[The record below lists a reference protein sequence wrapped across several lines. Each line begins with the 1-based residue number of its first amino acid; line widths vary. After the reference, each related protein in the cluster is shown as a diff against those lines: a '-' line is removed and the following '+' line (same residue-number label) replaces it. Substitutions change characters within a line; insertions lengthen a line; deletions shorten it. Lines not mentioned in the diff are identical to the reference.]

1 MSFLYG
7 ILPGILVA
15 FGMGGGS
22 LLIFTLNMFTDYAQQ
37 EIQYINLWAFIFA
50 AAYSVFSYGKKG
62 KIDKKLLKIMLPFT
76 VISCAITSIISQGIE
91 TEQLK
96 KYFGIFLIVIGIWQV
111 FQIIYKNIK
120 KKKVKNIDKEG

>member
-1 MSFLYG
+1 MSILYG

-37 EIQYINLWAFIFA
+37 EIQYINLWVFIFA
-50 AAYSVFSYGKKG
+50 SMYSVYSYGKNEQ
-62 KIDKKLLKIMLPFT
+62 IDKELLKIMLPVT
-76 VISCAITSIISQGIE
+76 VISCIIGSFISQGIE
-91 TEQLK
+91 TDKLK

-111 FQIIYKNIK
+111 LQIIYKYIK
-120 KKKVKNIDKEG
+120 KKKDKNI

>member
-1 MSFLYG
+1 MTVIYG

-22 LLIFTLNMFTDYAQQ
+22 LLIFILNMFTDYAQQ

-50 AAYSVFSYGKKG
+50 SAYSVFSYGKKG
-62 KIDKKLLKIMLPFT
+62 KIDKDLLKLMIPFT
-76 VISCAITSIISQGIE
+76 VVSCIITSVISQKLE

-96 KYFGIFLIVIGIWQV
+96 KYFGIFLILIGIWQV
-111 FQIIYKNIK
+111 FQIVYKNIK
-120 KKKVKNIDKEG
+120 KKKEKNIE